1 MSTAISP
8 FLRLRMWH
16 LAGTL
21 AVLPVLAII
30 LAYGLNAQAGT
41 APVCTP
47 FLSGCVSISRAVRV
61 EPGLPWFRLL
71 MIPCTA
77 LLALFWILLHARLAQ
92 LRQRATATLL
102 AGLTG
107 AFFLLLYISFLG
119 TTGEMSQWLRR
130 TGIIFFFAGT
140 GLAQL
145 LLARTLQTDASAAA
159 RQCRQ
164 HLLLLC
170 TAMVMLGVFN
180 TITQYGL
187 GAPEEWENIG
197 EWWLG
202 LLLCTGFVTMA
213 RWQYRQS
220 GECFNC
226 RAGRLSPHRRLPDPE

>member
-1 MSTAISP
+1 MNIAIFP
-8 FLRLRMWH
+8 LQRLRWWH

-41 APVCTP
+41 APVCNP

-77 LLALFWILLHARLAQ
+77 LLALFWIRLPAQ
-92 LRQRATATLL
+92 SAMLRPRPTATLL

-145 LLARTLQTDASAAA
+145 LFAHALQGDASASA
-159 RQCRQ
+159 RQCRRQ
-164 HLLLLC
+164 LLALC
-170 TAMVMLGVFN
+170 TAMVVLGVVN

-202 LLLCTGFVTMA
+202 LLLCAGFVTMA
-213 RWQYRQS
+213 RWQYRHATAPSNFRQT
-220 GECFNC
+220 
-226 RAGRLSPHRRLPDPE
+226 